1 MTKHKIT
8 ADTLASIK
16 DELNNLVNVER
27 IRIIQEIKAAR
38 DNGDLSENA
47 DYENA
52 LDQQKVIE
60 KRIAELKSI
69 VDNHVLISG
78 EEKENKEKKK
88 VVKIGYKVKLLE
100 VEDNIETTYEI
111 LGSVDNNPQIGRI
124 SNECPLAKAILDK
137 KVGDVVEVQDV
148 EFPYTVKILEIF

>member
-8 ADTLASIK
+8 ADTLTSIK

-78 EEKENKEKKK
+78 EEKENKDKKQ

>member
-1 MTKHKIT
+1 MKHKIT

-60 KRIAELKSI
+60 GRIAELKAI
-69 VDNHVLISG
+69 VDNHTLIDDG
-78 EEKENKEKKK
+78 KGDKEGRG
-88 VVKIGYKVKLLE
+88 VVKIGSKVKVLE
-100 VEDNIETTYEI
+100 VEDNVETVYEI

-124 SNECPLAKAILDK
+124 SNECPLAKAILDRK
-137 KVGDVVEVQDV
+137 IGDVVEVQDV
-148 EFPYTVKILEIF
+148 EFPYTVKILEVA